1 MPECAY
7 ARCKLWREVAM
18 ELCSLSGNSQQ
29 LNGGAMVA
37 RLIHGLHSVLRAGS
51 PAAPGF
57 AADELM
63 AAEA

>member
-1 MPECAY
+1 
-7 ARCKLWREVAM
+7 M

-29 LNGGAMVA
+29 LDGGAMVA
-37 RLIHGLHSVLRAGS
+37 RPIHGLHPVLHAGP

-57 AADELM
+57 AADERM

>member
-1 MPECAY
+1 
-7 ARCKLWREVAM
+7 M

-29 LNGGAMVA
+29 LDGGAMVA
-37 RLIHGLHSVLRAGS
+37 RPIHGLHPVLHAGS

>member
-1 MPECAY
+1 
-7 ARCKLWREVAM
+7 M
-18 ELCSLSGNSQQ
+18 ELLSLSGNSQQ
-29 LNGGAMVA
+29 LAGGAMVA
-37 RLIHGLHSVLRAGS
+37 RPTHGPHVVLRAGS